1 MENLNSFIKNLD
13 FLDFFLCLILIFKFC
28 LNKFRFVSGCFDTS
42 GSMIPLSIPEIS
54 PWVVFVTRRRAA
66 AAEEEF
72 GILAVGLG
80 GIYV

>member
-1 MENLNSFIKNLD
+1 M
-13 FLDFFLCLILIFKFC
+13 IL
-28 LNKFRFVSGCFDTS
+28 LLV
-42 GSMIPLSIPEIS
+42 PEVL

-66 AAEEEF
+66 AAAEEEL